1 MRRVIVLLGS
11 LAVSMA
17 LTAPGASADAPLQDR
32 LLDSGSFTFGA
43 GEMCDFAYRYSFDT
57 TVHVIAWGAP
67 EQPRKLIAHLG
78 IEATHTNLDT
88 GVSLTERSSYHQ
100 LLNVGGAGFR
110 SVGSLQHLWTAA
122 GKNLLLAA
130 GQVWFAPDPVSPI
143 RSTPHAQ
150 PGLPDGNAEPICTA
164 LGGAPA

>member
-11 LAVSMA
+11 LAVSLA
-17 LTAPGASADAPLQDR
+17 SVVPRASADAPLQDR
-32 LLDSGSFTFGA
+32 LIDSGSFTFGA
-43 GEMCDFAYRYSFDT
+43 GEVCDFDYRYSFDT
-57 TVHVIAWGAP
+57 TVHVIVRGTREDP
-67 EQPRKLIAHLG
+67 QKLIAHLG

-88 GVSLTERSSYHQ
+88 GASLTERSSYHQ
-100 LLNVGGAGFR
+100 LLHVGGPGFR

-122 GKNLLLAA
+122 GRNLLLAA
-130 GQVWFAPDPVSPI
+130 GQVWFAPDLVGPI

-150 PGLPDGNAEPICTA
+150 PGLPDGNAGTICRA